1 MTVSRI
7 LLLGKSGQVGSAL
20 QVRLAGRGEVFAPD
34 REACDLANVDQLRDV
49 MRGVQPNIIINA
61 AAYTAVD
68 KAEEDAEGCFSAN
81 AIAPGVIAEE
91 AEALGARLIH
101 YSTDYVFDGAKETAY
116 LENDMPS
123 PLNVYGRS
131 KLAGDRA
138 ISAATDNHTIVR
150 VGWVYGLAGHNFAK
164 TILRLA
170 AERDELRIVDD
181 QVGAP
186 TSAEFIADVTAR
198 IVDCC
203 GHDAGKGRG
212 VFNLAPS
219 GRVSWHGYAVEL
231 IREAKRHGWSLR
243 VEEDKVIPIASAQ
256 YRTAAARPKNSL
268 LDTRKIRKTFDL
280 DIPAWQ
286 VHLKQFIAELGGAPR
301 MQSDSA
307 FLR

>member
-7 LLLGKSGQVGSAL
+7 LLLGKSGQIGSAL
-20 QVRLAGRGEVFAPD
+20 QVRLAGRGEVLAPD
-34 REACDLANVDQLRDV
+34 REACDLANIDQLRDV
-49 MRGVQPNIIINA
+49 IRGVQPNIIINA

-68 KAEEDAEGCFSAN
+68 NAEENAEACFGAN

-101 YSTDYVFDGAKETAY
+101 YSTDYVFDGAKDTAY
-116 LENDMPS
+116 LEDDTPS
-123 PLNVYGRS
+123 PLNVYGRA
-131 KLAGDRA
+131 KLAGDQA
-138 ISAATDNHTIVR
+138 VSGATDNHTILR

-170 AERDELRIVDD
+170 AERDELRIVND

-203 GHDAGKGRG
+203 GHDAEKGRG

-219 GRVSWHGYAVEL
+219 GMVSWHGYAVEL
-231 IREAKRHGWSLR
+231 LREARRHGWSLR
-243 VEEDKVIPIASAQ
+243 VDEDRIIPIASKQ

-268 LDTRKIRKTFDL
+268 LDTRKIRQAFDL
-280 DIPAWQ
+280 DFPAWQ
-286 VHLKQFIAELGGAPR
+286 VHLKQFMAELGAHAR
-301 MQSDSA
+301 
-307 FLR
+307 

>member
-1 MTVSRI
+1 MTVPRI

-20 QVRLAGRGEVFAPD
+20 QVRLAGRGETFAPD
-34 REACDLANVDQLRDV
+34 RDACDLANVDQLRDV
-49 MRGVQPNIIINA
+49 IRGVQPNIIINA

-68 KAEEDAEGCFSAN
+68 RAEDDADICFRAN

-91 AEALGARLIH
+91 AESLGARLIH
-101 YSTDYVFDGAKETAY
+101 YSTDYVFDGAKEAAY
-116 LENDMPS
+116 LEEDMPS
-123 PLNVYGRS
+123 PLNVYGRA

-186 TSAEFIADVTAR
+186 TSAEFIAEVTTR
-198 IVDCC
+198 IVDCWAR
-203 GHDAGKGRG
+203 DAGPNAGKEARG

-219 GRVSWHGYAVEL
+219 GRVSWHSYAVEL

-243 VEEDKVIPIASAQ
+243 IEEDRIIPIASEQ

-268 LDTRKIRKTFDL
+268 LDTRKIRQAFDL

-286 VHLKQFIAELGGAPR
+286 VHLKQFIAELGAHAR
-301 MQSDSA
+301 
-307 FLR
+307 

>member
-1 MTVSRI
+1 MTVPHI
-7 LLLGKSGQVGSAL
+7 LLLGKSGQIGSVL
-20 QVRLAGRGEVFAPD
+20 QVRLADRGIIFAPD
-34 REACDLANVDQLRDV
+34 RKACDLANVDQLRDV
-49 MRGVQPNIIINA
+49 IRGVQPNIIINA

-101 YSTDYVFDGAKETAY
+101 YSTDYVFDGAKKAAY
-116 LENDMPS
+116 TEEDIPS
-123 PLNVYGRS
+123 PLNVYGRA

-138 ISAATDNHTIVR
+138 IFAATDNHTIVR

-186 TSAEFIADVTAR
+186 TSAEFIAEVTTR

-231 IREAKRHGWSLR
+231 IREAKRRGWPLR
-243 VEEDKVIPIASAQ
+243 VEEDMIIPITSEQ
-256 YRTAAARPKNSL
+256 YRTVAARPKNSL
-268 LDTRKIRKTFDL
+268 LDTRKIRQAFDL
-280 DIPAWQ
+280 DLPAWQ
-286 VHLKQFIAELGGAPR
+286 VHLKQFMVELGAYAR
-301 MQSDSA
+301 
-307 FLR
+307 